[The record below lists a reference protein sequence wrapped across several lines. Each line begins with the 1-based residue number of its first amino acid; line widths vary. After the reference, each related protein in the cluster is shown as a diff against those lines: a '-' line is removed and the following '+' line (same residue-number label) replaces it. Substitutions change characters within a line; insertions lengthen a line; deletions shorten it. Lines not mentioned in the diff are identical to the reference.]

1 SEAERRLQE
10 DRGLDERQGLRREDV
25 PEAQADADG
34 RRESG
39 RPLSSGYSLL
49 ELLFTVAIAGTL
61 SATAVPQGLRAV
73 DDFRT
78 RSAARYLAQRAID
91 ARFAA
96 IKRSTVT
103 GLRFEA
109 ASPDYRITSVIDGNR
124 NGLRTSDL
132 QRGIDRTLT
141 EPERLD
147 MHFAGVAFGIL
158 SGVPDADGQ
167 PAGGTDGVRFGTSKL
182 LSMNPDGTSS
192 SGTAYLHGRER
203 TQYAVRVLGTTGRVR
218 VLKFDF

>member
-1 SEAERRLQE
+1 VL
-10 DRGLDERQGLRREDV
+10 
-25 PEAQADADG
+25 
-34 RRESG
+34 
-39 RPLSSGYSLL
+39 
-49 ELLFTVAIAGTL
+49 AIAGTL
-61 SATAVPQGLRAV
+61 TATAVPQGLRTL

-103 GLRFEA
+103 GLRFET
-109 ASPDYRITSVIDGNR
+109 ASPDYRITAVVDGNG
-124 NGLRTSDL
+124 NGLRTSDI

-147 MHFAGVAFGIL
+147 AHFAGVAFGIL
-158 SGVPDADGQ
+158 AGVPDADGQ
-167 PAGGTDGVRFGTSKL
+167 PANGADGVRLGTSKL
-182 LSMNPDGTSS
+182 LSMNPDGTAS
-192 SGTAYLHGRER
+192 SGTLYVHGKDR

-218 VLKFDF
+218 VLKFDFVKGRWGDV